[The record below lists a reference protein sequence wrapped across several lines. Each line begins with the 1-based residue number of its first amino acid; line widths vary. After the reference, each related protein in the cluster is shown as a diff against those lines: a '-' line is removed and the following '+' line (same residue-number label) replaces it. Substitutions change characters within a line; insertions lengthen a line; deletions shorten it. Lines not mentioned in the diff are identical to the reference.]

1 MNVKYPMQGRHHG
14 TSGAVPASIT
24 FHLEYSFKSL
34 VHVAWLMGAERVD
47 QFAVDENGMT
57 VDGYRRLEPVS
68 RKSMYIGNA
77 ISFAIVAVIVGA
89 IWFYVSGHPV
99 DFAPIARIACSA
111 VIIVSAIYS
120 LVEPQVIYRR
130 YRYRIDDEKV
140 DIRKGVV
147 FITHQMVPIERIH
160 QVDVTEGPVNRMFG
174 LANVHITTAGGTVE
188 IQWLQREVAEDIA
201 DKLNSTVVGILKAR
215 E

>member
-1 MNVKYPMQGRHHG
+1 M
-14 TSGAVPASIT
+14 SGAVPASIPI
-24 FHLEYSFKSL
+24 HLQYSFKFHI
-34 VHVAWLMGAERVD
+34 HVAWFMGAERID
-47 QFAVDENGMT
+47 QFAVDEDGMT

-77 ISFAIVAVIVGA
+77 ISFAIVAVIFGA
-89 IWFYVSGHPV
+89 IWLYVSGQSV
-99 DFAPIARIACSA
+99 DFAPVVKIACSA
-111 VIIVSAIYS
+111 IIIITAIYS

-147 FITHQMVPIERIH
+147 YITHQMVPIERIH

-174 LANVHITTAGGTVE
+174 LANVQITTAGGTVE

>member
-1 MNVKYPMQGRHHG
+1 
-14 TSGAVPASIT
+14 
-24 FHLEYSFKSL
+24 
-34 VHVAWLMGAERVD
+34 MGAERVD

-89 IWFYVSGHPV
+89 IWFYVSGHSV

-140 DIRKGVV
+140 DIRKGVLY
-147 FITHQMVPIERIH
+147 ITHQMVPIERIH
-160 QVDVTEGPVNRMFG
+160 QVDLTEGPVNRMFG

-188 IQWLQREVAEDIA
+188 IQWLQKEVAEDIA

>member
-1 MNVKYPMQGRHHG
+1 MSR
-14 TSGAVPASIT
+14 AVPAFIP
-24 FHLEYSFKSL
+24 FHLQYSFKFHI
-34 VHVAWLMGAERVD
+34 HVARLMGAERID

-77 ISFAIVAVIVGA
+77 ISFAIVAVIFGA
-89 IWFYVSGHPV
+89 ICFYVSGQPV
-99 DFAPIARIACSA
+99 DFAPVVKIACSA
-111 VIIVSAIYS
+111 IIIITAIYS

-147 FITHQMVPIERIH
+147 YITHQMVPIERIH

-174 LANVHITTAGGTVE
+174 LANVQITTAGGTVE